1 MKIEISREELKK
13 AVAKVY
19 KGVSSKPPLPVLSG
33 ILMETVGSDQIKLLA
48 SDLEMGLSFVC
59 NASVLEE
66 GSVVAPGK
74 VLYNLSRLLKDKVT
88 IQVSGNNIEL
98 SSGKSFY
105 KLSGFPAQDF
115 PLFPPFPDDG
125 YYLIS
130 AERLKEAVMQT
141 SFAVSKDETRPP
153 LTGLQFNFTE
163 GYLEL
168 AATDGHRLSISRVE
182 TLQSGK
188 ETRVIVPQKVAMEI
202 VRLAEGEIKVALGDG
217 DILFESGE
225 LTLFSRLIEGE
236 FPEYKQVIPDNFVV
250 TVLVDRDVLLEAL
263 ERVSVV
269 VSGEIGVV
277 DFELSDKSLVL
288 SCVSQDWGVAKEEI
302 PAVID
307 GQGIKIAFNVKYLT
321 DALRVISWEKVS
333 IGISGELSPTMIF
346 GEKEDFRY
354 VLMPV
359 TTRLEE

>member
-13 AVAKVY
+13 AVTKVY
-19 KGVSSKPPLPVLSG
+19 KGISSKPPLPVLSG
-33 ILMETVGSDQIKLLA
+33 ILVETIGPDQIKLLT
-48 SDLEMGLSFVC
+48 SDLEMGLSFVSR
-59 NASVLEE
+59 ASVLEE

-74 VLYNLSRLLKDKVT
+74 VLYNLSRLAKENLT
-88 IQVSGNNIEL
+88 IQVSDNVIEL

-115 PLFPPFPDDG
+115 PLFPPFPENE

-130 AERLKEAVMQT
+130 TDQLKEAVMQT

-153 LTGLQFNFTE
+153 LTGLQFGFFE

-168 AATDGHRLSISRVE
+168 AATDGHRLSISKVK
-182 TLQSGK
+182 TLESGK
-188 ETRVIVPQKVAMEI
+188 EARVIVPQKVAMEV
-202 VRLAEGEIKVALGDG
+202 VRLAEEEIKIALGEG
-217 DILFESGE
+217 EILFESGD

-236 FPEYKQVIPDNFVV
+236 FPEYRQVIPDDFIA
-250 TVLVDRDVLLEAL
+250 TILVNRELLFEAL

-277 DFELSDKSLVL
+277 DFELGNNTLIL
-288 SCVSQDWGVAKEEI
+288 SCVSQEWGVAKEEV
-302 PAVID
+302 PAEIS
-307 GQGIKIAFNVKYLT
+307 GQGTKIAFNVRYFT
-321 DALRVISWEKVS
+321 DALRVISWEEIS

-346 GEKEDFRY
+346 GEKKDFQY